1 MCCSYH
7 IKKSLVIWKQYGL
20 RTKRG
25 VFSLVRKNRFRFSHW
40 FVQNSYSKIINR
52 QMTVIGKQKF
62 QSGDEGI
69 INFKSSNPFEFFH
82 ILNSKESEEQDM
94 FGTLIL
100 PDEKKEN
107 YPLVIC
113 MHGSMGWRGHHHEHS
128 VNFLNNGFA
137 IFRVN
142 SFDARQVTSIVEDQI
157 QVTLATVMTD
167 CFNALKFLSNHPD
180 INSSKI
186 FIAGWSLGG
195 STAIYS
201 AWEPLAEK
209 LAPDGER
216 FAGHLAF
223 YPGAFMW
230 PEEMRWSP
238 SPILT
243 LIGADD
249 DYTPAVLIDELS
261 PAINENGGNSRIIT
275 YEDSHHSF
283 DSVDPVVYVP
293 NAIAVG
299 RRHTFIAKDGF
310 HYHQDKEG
318 NKTPMNEPHE
328 RSQIFKDRA
337 KVGAH
342 LGRNWKAR
350 KASMQDSIS
359 FLLSNLD

>member
-1 MCCSYH
+1 MNDH
-7 IKKSLVIWKQYGL
+7 I
-20 RTKRG
+20 
-25 VFSLVRKNRFRFSHW
+25 
-40 FVQNSYSKIINR
+40 
-52 QMTVIGKQKF
+52 F
-62 QSGDEGI
+62 QSGDEGVVPY
-69 INFKSSNPFEFFH
+69 KSSNPFEFFH
-82 ILNSKESEEQDM
+82 ILNSTECDEQDM
-94 FGTLIL
+94 FGSLIF
-100 PDEKKEN
+100 PDEKRDK

-128 VNFLNNGFA
+128 INFLNNGFA

-167 CFNALKFLSNHPD
+167 CFNALKILSKHPD
-180 INSSKI
+180 IDVSKI

-230 PEEMRWSP
+230 PEEMRWSKA
-238 SPILT
+238 PIMT

-249 DYTPAVLIDELS
+249 DYTPAILIEKLS
-261 PAINENGGNSRIIT
+261 PAINENGGNSQVIT

-283 DSVDPVVYVP
+283 DSIDPVVFVP

-299 RRHTFIAKDGF
+299 RRHTFVGTDGS
-310 HYHQDKEG
+310 HYHEDVEG
-318 NKTPMNEPHE
+318 KRTLMNEPHE
-328 RSQIFKDRA
+328 RSQLFKDRA
-337 KVGAH
+337 KIGAH

-350 KASMQDSIS
+350 KKSMIDSVN
-359 FLLSNLD
+359 FLLSNK

>member
-1 MCCSYH
+1 
-7 IKKSLVIWKQYGL
+7 
-20 RTKRG
+20 
-25 VFSLVRKNRFRFSHW
+25 
-40 FVQNSYSKIINR
+40 
-52 QMTVIGKQKF
+52 
-62 QSGDEGI
+62 
-69 INFKSSNPFEFFH
+69 
-82 ILNSKESEEQDM
+82 
-94 FGTLIL
+94 
-100 PDEKKEN
+100 
-107 YPLVIC
+107 

-142 SFDARQVTSIVEDQI
+142 SFDARQVASIVEDQI

-167 CFNALKFLSNHPD
+167 CFNALKILSDHPD
-180 INSSKI
+180 IDSSKI

-209 LAPDGER
+209 LAPEGER

-230 PEEMRWSP
+230 PEEMRWSK

-249 DYTPAVLIDELS
+249 DYTPAVLMDELS
-261 PAINENGGNSRIIT
+261 PAINENGGNSKIIT
-275 YEDSHHSF
+275 YED
-283 DSVDPVVYVP
+283 
-293 NAIAVG
+293 
-299 RRHTFIAKDGF
+299 RHTFIAKDGF

-318 NKTPMNEPHE
+318 NRTPMNEPHE

>member
-1 MCCSYH
+1 MSEH
-7 IKKSLVIWKQYGL
+7 TFK
-20 RTKRG
+20 
-25 VFSLVRKNRFRFSHW
+25 
-40 FVQNSYSKIINR
+40 
-52 QMTVIGKQKF
+52 
-62 QSGDEGI
+62 SGDDGVI
-69 INFKSSNPFEFFH
+69 PYKSSNPFEFFH
-82 ILNSKESEEQDM
+82 ILTSQECEEQDM
-94 FGTLIL
+94 FGSLIF
-100 PDEKKEN
+100 PDEKKEK

-142 SFDARQVTSIVEDQI
+142 SFDARQVVSIVEDQI

-167 CFNALKFLSNHPD
+167 CFNALKILSKHPD
-180 INSSKI
+180 IDSSKI

-195 STAIYS
+195 TTAIYS

-230 PEEMRWSP
+230 PEEMRWSK

-249 DYTPAVLIDELS
+249 DYTPAVLIEKLS
-261 PAINENGGNSRIIT
+261 PAINQNGGNSQLIV
-275 YEDSHHSF
+275 YEGGHHSF
-283 DSVDPVVYVP
+283 DSIDPVIYVP

-299 RRHTFIAKDGF
+299 GRHTVVGRDGN
-310 HYHQDKEG
+310 HYHEDKEG
-318 NKTPMNEPHE
+318 KRTPMNEPHE
-328 RSQIFKDRA
+328 RTKIFKDRA
-337 KVGAH
+337 KIGAH

-350 KASMQDSIS
+350 KASMKDSVD
-359 FLLSNLD
+359 FLLSNID